1 MTKRI
6 IATIIAALA
15 FYASVVYAATTLT
28 VYESAQ
34 SGATT
39 VHSHVA
45 AGTLCSFTNS
55 GREIILARNDHASTT
70 VTLTVTATGTRA
82 GLALTSET
90 ITVAPSS
97 EVAAGGFSS
106 DVFNSATGTVSFRVT
121 GTTVTLSVITPRG
134 AWGTE

>member
-1 MTKRI
+1 MKKITVI
-6 IATIIAALA
+6 ISALLVLL
-15 FYASVVYAATTLT
+15 ASAVYAATTLT

-34 SGATT
+34 SGIATT
-39 VHSHVA
+39 HSHAA

-55 GREIILARNDHASTT
+55 GREIILARNDNVSTT

-97 EVAAGGFSS
+97 EVVAGGFSS
-106 DVFNSATGTVSFRVT
+106 EIFNSATGTVEFRVT
-121 GTTVTLSVITPRG
+121 GTTVTLTVVKPRG
-134 AWGTE
+134 AWGNE